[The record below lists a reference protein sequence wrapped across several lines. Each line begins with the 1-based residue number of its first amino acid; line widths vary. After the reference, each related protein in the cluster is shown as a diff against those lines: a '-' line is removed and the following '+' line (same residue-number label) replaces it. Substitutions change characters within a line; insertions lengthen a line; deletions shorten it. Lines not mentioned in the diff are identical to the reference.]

1 MSDLLP
7 NFLHVGPSKS
17 GSTWLHE
24 VLIGH
29 RQVYLSQAKDLYFFN
44 RYYDRGP
51 GWYRAQFRD
60 AGPAHKVIGE
70 VCPDYLSCP
79 QAPERIH
86 ACLGP
91 DVKLMVTLREPIS
104 RAFSGYLYLRRHGLA
119 APTFR
124 ETAKTAPELVDE
136 GRYATH
142 LRNYLQYFKQQRLH
156 VALFDD
162 LQADPQAFL
171 DATTDWL
178 GVTRQELTA
187 GQLRAP
193 LPASQARWLPLAVLA
208 KRGANWARRHDGAHL
223 VGRLKRSAVVQR
235 LLYRPLGDDRP
246 EIPAEDAAFMH
257 EQLDAEIAAVE
268 SEFGIDLRRRWGWH

>member
-29 RQVYLSQAKDLYFFN
+29 PQIYLSQAKDLYFFN

-51 GWYRAQFRD
+51 GWYREQFRGAQRD
-60 AGPAHKVIGE
+60 HKVIGE
-70 VCPDYLSCP
+70 ICPDYLSCP

-91 DVKLMVTLREPIS
+91 DIRLMVTLREPIS
-104 RAFSGYLYLRRHGLA
+104 RAFSGYLYLRKHGLA

-124 ETAKTAPELVDE
+124 ETTKTAPELVDE

-142 LRNYLQYFKQQRLH
+142 LRSYLQYFKQERLH

-162 LQADPQAFL
+162 LQAVPQAFL

-178 GVTRQELTA
+178 GVTRQELSA
-187 GQLRAP
+187 AQLRAR
-193 LPASQARWLPLAVLA
+193 LPASKARWLPLAVLA
-208 KRGANWARRHDGAHL
+208 KRGANWVRRHDGADL
-223 VGRLKRSAVVQR
+223 VGGLKRSVMVQR
-235 LLYRPLGDDRP
+235 LLYQPLGDDRP
-246 EIPAEDAAFMH
+246 EMSAEDVAFMH
-257 EQLDAEIAAVE
+257 EQLDAEIAGVE
-268 SEFGIDLRRRWGWH
+268 SEFGIDLRRRWGWR

>member
-1 MSDLLP
+1 MRDLLP

-29 RQVYLSQAKDLYFFN
+29 PQVYLSQAKDLYFFN

-51 GWYRAQFRD
+51 GWYRAQFRGA
-60 AGPAHKVIGE
+60 AGGHKVIGE
-70 VCPDYLSCP
+70 ICPDYLSCP

-86 ACLGP
+86 TCLGP
-91 DVKLMVTLREPIS
+91 DIKIMVTLREPIS
-104 RAFSGYLYLRRHGLA
+104 RAFSGYLYLRKHGLA
-119 APTFR
+119 ARTFR
-124 ETAKTAPELVDE
+124 DTTKTAPELVEE

-142 LRNYLQYFKQQRLH
+142 LRSYLQYFKQERLH

-178 GVTRQELTA
+178 GVTRHELSA
-187 GQLRAP
+187 GQLRAQ

-208 KRGANWARRHDGAHL
+208 KRGANWVRRHDGAEL
-223 VGRLKRSAVVQR
+223 VGSLKRSAVVQR
-235 LLYRPLGDDRP
+235 LLYQPLGDNRP
-246 EIPAEDAAFMH
+246 EMSAEDVAFMH
-257 EQLDAEIAAVE
+257 EQLDAEIAGVE
-268 SEFGIDLRRRWGWH
+268 SDFGIDLRQRWGWH

>member
-1 MSDLLP
+1 MPDLLP

-29 RQVYLSQAKDLYFFN
+29 PQVYLSQAKDLYFFN

-60 AGPAHKVIGE
+60 AVPAHKVIGE

-91 DVKLMVTLREPIS
+91 DIKLMVTLREPIS
-104 RAFSGYLYLRRHGLA
+104 RAFSGYLYLRKHGLA

-124 ETAKTAPELVDE
+124 ETTKTAPELVDE

-142 LRNYLQYFKQQRLH
+142 LRNYLQYFKQERLH
-156 VALFDD
+156 VAFFDD
-162 LQADPQAFL
+162 LQADAQAFL

-178 GVTRQELTA
+178 GVARQGLSS
-187 GQLRAP
+187 GQLRAQ
-193 LPASQARWLPLAVLA
+193 LPASKARWLPLAVLA
-208 KRGANWARRHDGAHL
+208 KRGANWVRRHDGADL
-223 VGRLKRSAVVQR
+223 VGTLKRSAVVQR
-235 LLYRPLGDDRP
+235 LLYRPLGNDRP
-246 EIPAEDAAFMH
+246 EMPAEDIAFMH
-257 EQLDAEIAAVE
+257 EQLDAEIAGVE
-268 SEFGIDLRRRWGWH
+268 SDFGIDLRQRWGWH

>member
-29 RQVYLSQAKDLYFFN
+29 PQIYLSQAKDLYFFN

-51 GWYRAQFRD
+51 GWYREQFRGAQRD
-60 AGPAHKVIGE
+60 HKVIGE
-70 VCPDYLSCP
+70 ICPDYLSCP

-91 DVKLMVTLREPIS
+91 DIRLMVTLREPIS
-104 RAFSGYLYLRRHGLA
+104 RAFSGYLYLRKHGLA

-124 ETAKTAPELVDE
+124 EATKTAPELVDE

-142 LRNYLQYFKQQRLH
+142 LRSYLQYFKQERLH

-162 LQADPQAFL
+162 LQATPQAFL

-178 GVTRQELTA
+178 GVTRQELSA
-187 GQLRAP
+187 AQLRAR
-193 LPASQARWLPLAVLA
+193 LPASKARWLPLAVLA
-208 KRGANWARRHDGAHL
+208 KRGANWVRRHDGADI
-223 VGRLKRSAVVQR
+223 VGGLKRSAMVQR
-235 LLYRPLGDDRP
+235 LLYQPLGDDRP
-246 EIPAEDAAFMH
+246 EMPAEDVAFMH
-257 EQLDAEIAAVE
+257 EQLDAEIAGVE

>member
-24 VLIGH
+24 VLIEH
-29 RQVYLSQAKDLYFFN
+29 PQVYLSQAKDLYFFN

-51 GWYRAQFRD
+51 GWYRAQFGDATRD
-60 AGPAHKVIGE
+60 RKIIGE
-70 VCPDYLSCP
+70 ICPDYLSYP

-91 DVKLMVTLREPIS
+91 DIKLMVTLREPVS
-104 RAFSGYLYLRRHGLA
+104 RAFSGYLYLRKHGLA

-124 ETAKTAPELVDE
+124 ETTTIAPELVDE

-142 LRNYLQYFKQQRLH
+142 LRGYLQYFKQERLH

-162 LQADPQAFL
+162 LQDDPQGFL

-178 GVTRQELTA
+178 GITRQELTA
-187 GQLRAP
+187 GQLRAQ
-193 LPASQARWLPLAVLA
+193 LPASKARWLPLAVLA
-208 KRGANWARRHDGAHL
+208 KRGANWVRRHDGANL
-223 VGRLKRSAVVQR
+223 VGSLKRSAVLQR
-235 LLYRPLGDDRP
+235 LLYQPLGDDRP
-246 EIPAEDAAFMH
+246 ELAAEDVAFMH
-257 EQLDAEIAAVE
+257 EQLDTEIAAVE
-268 SEFGIDLRRRWGWH
+268 TDFGIDLRRRWGWR

>member
-24 VLIGH
+24 VLIDH
-29 RQVYLSQAKDLYFFN
+29 PEVYLSQAKDLYFFN

-51 GWYRAQFRD
+51 GWYRAQFRGATRD
-60 AGPAHKVIGE
+60 HKVIGE
-70 VCPDYLSCP
+70 ICPDYLSCP
-79 QAPERIH
+79 EAPERIH

-91 DVKLMVTLREPIS
+91 DIKLMVTLREPIS
-104 RAFSGYLYLRRHGLA
+104 RAFSGYLYLRKHGLA

-124 ETAKTAPELVDE
+124 ETTKTAPELVDE

-142 LRNYLQYFKQQRLH
+142 LRSYLQYFKQERLH

-162 LQADPQAFL
+162 LQDDSQAFL
-171 DATTDWL
+171 NATTDWI

-187 GQLRAP
+187 AQRRAQ
-193 LPASQARWLPLAVLA
+193 LPASKARWLPLAVLA
-208 KRGANWARRHDGAHL
+208 KRGANWVRRHDGADL
-223 VGRLKRSAVVQR
+223 VGSLKRSAVVQR
-235 LLYRPLGDDRP
+235 LLYQPLGDDRP
-246 EIPAEDAAFMH
+246 EMPPEDVAFMH
-257 EQLDAEIAAVE
+257 EQLDAEIAGVE
-268 SEFGIDLRRRWGWH
+268 SDFGIDLRRRWGWP